1 METPQAVQGTP
12 AGAAVPSEIRSLIAK
27 AKSSVGDG
35 VFFALCAFAA
45 VLIVL
50 VIAGLIGQLIA
61 SSQLSIHKFGT
72 SFLTSKVWD
81 PVNEEYG
88 AATFLY
94 GTVVSSLLGL
104 LLALPLSLGI
114 AVFLVEVS
122 GQTMRTILSFLV
134 ETLAAIPSIVYG
146 VWGIFVMVPYIQE
159 HVAMP
164 LSEKFG
170 ESIPLL
176 AGPAMGP
183 SMLSAS
189 CILVV
194 MILPIIT
201 SISRDVM
208 LSIPMSQREAALALG
223 STKWESIKIVL
234 ANARWGI
241 LGAIIL
247 GLGRALGETMAV
259 TLVIGNSP
267 QISSSILQPAYTM
280 ASVIANE
287 FTEATSEMYTS
298 ALIEVGLVLLITTFV
313 VNMLA
318 RLLVWS
324 VARRTSTGGRS

>member
-1 METPQAVQGTP
+1 METTNTVQGTP
-12 AGAAVPSEIRSLIAK
+12 AGAAVPTEIRALVAK

-45 VLIVL
+45 ILIVL
-50 VIAGLIGQLIA
+50 VIAGLIGQLVS
-61 SSQLSIHKFGT
+61 SSQLSINKFGS

-88 AATFLY
+88 AATFMY

-122 GQTMRTILSFLV
+122 GQTMRTVLSFLV

-170 ESIPLL
+170 ASIPFL

-287 FTEATSEMYTS
+287 FTEATTEMYTS
-298 ALIEVGLVLLITTFV
+298 ALIEVGLVLLVTTFV

-324 VARRTSTGGRS
+324 VARRSSTGGRS